1 MASGGGLCA
10 EKSCAH
16 LHGIVVGV
24 PYPTMT
30 KEQQRAEDMTAGEKT
45 VRSVQA
51 QTKDKDKDKD
61 RDEPGEVTGKIAVS
75 KKDLAVANAGQTNTA
90 RSEGKESLLETGLE
104 KLEQLRSRALRPLSH
119 VKWPQLQLRL
129 PIELP
134 RALRTLR
141 VDVVSYDDDVIV
153 RVDVSGMSKD
163 RIDLAVSSDTLT
175 VRGTAAAQDERGNYH
190 YRELPHGPLERRISL
205 PFEVQGDKASASVK
219 NGLLEV
225 VLPKSERSRYQKIA
239 VN

>member
-1 MASGGGLCA
+1 
-10 EKSCAH
+10 
-16 LHGIVVGV
+16 
-24 PYPTMT
+24 MT
-30 KEQQRAEDMTAGEKT
+30 KEQQRAEDVTAGEKT
-45 VRSVQA
+45 VRAAQA
-51 QTKDKDKDKD
+51 KDKDKD
-61 RDEPGEVTGKIAVS
+61 REEPGEATGKIAVS
-75 KKDLAVANAGQTNTA
+75 KKELAPANAGQANKA
-90 RSEGKESLLETGLE
+90 RGQGKESLLETGLE
-104 KLEQLRSRALRPLSH
+104 KLEQLRSRAWLRPLSQ
-119 VKWPQLQLRL
+119 VKWPQLNLRL

-134 RALRTLR
+134 RTPRTLR
-141 VDVVSYDDDVIV
+141 VDVVSYDDDVVV

-175 VRGTAAAQDERGNYH
+175 VRGTAGAQDERGSYH